1 MKRQN
6 SKKDKYQTSNDSFIC
21 INCGREVSLNAPGT
35 KNRNHCPYC
44 LHSLHVDN
52 KIGDRSS
59 KCLGN
64 MYPVAKFYKPN
75 GEEVIVHK
83 CAKCNF
89 IRYNRIA
96 GDDDFEK
103 VENLKTITIEEIEN
117 L

>member
-1 MKRQN
+1 MKN
-6 SKKDKYQTSNDSFIC
+6 NNEYFIC
-21 INCGREVSLNAPGT
+21 INCQKKVSLTAPGT
-35 KNRNHCPYC
+35 KNRNHCHYC
-44 LHSLHVDN
+44 LHSKHVDI
-52 KIGDRSS
+52 KIGDRES

-64 MYPVAKFYKPN
+64 MYPVAKYIRPN

-96 GDDDFEK
+96 GDDDFDK
-103 VENLKTITIEEIEN
+103 VENLKIITIDELNN